1 MKATLSLVALALAAP
16 VFAQDK
22 PADHDSEMFHRGPV
36 LQNEVGPEP
45 HADLACT
52 DTIHHARRELGL
64 PSLDRKPADPDDV
77 ILLRAV
83 HYNLDGCDVLLAS
96 DGEIL
101 PLPLPQEGPFRPQPA
116 Q

>member
-1 MKATLSLVALALAAP
+1 MKATLSPVALVLAAP

-64 PSLDRKPADPDDV
+64 PSLDSKPADPDDV
-77 ILLRAV
+77 TAILYFSEQRI
-83 HYNLDGCDVLLAS
+83 DGTGTAAGRS
-96 DGEIL
+96 
-101 PLPLPQEGPFRPQPA
+101 
-116 Q
+116 